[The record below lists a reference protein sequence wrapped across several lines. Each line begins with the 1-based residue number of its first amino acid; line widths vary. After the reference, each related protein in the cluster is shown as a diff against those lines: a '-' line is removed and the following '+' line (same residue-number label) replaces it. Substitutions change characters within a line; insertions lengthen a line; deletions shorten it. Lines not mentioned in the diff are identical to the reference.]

1 MTDKMLMRNV
11 DFKKLP
17 REIRKQELKFQTNY
31 YRDTFDSFD
40 EKINKKYSYKSDYKF
55 ICKLLYKIDSDFKWN
70 LIKDEYGDLFCI
82 RADRY
87 YE

>member
-31 YRDTFDSFD
+31 YRDTFDS
-40 EKINKKYSYKSDYKF
+40 
-55 ICKLLYKIDSDFKWN
+55 
-70 LIKDEYGDLFCI
+70 
-82 RADRY
+82 
-87 YE
+87 